1 MTKYMIWILILLI
14 IDLCIVLGG
23 WLFEKKRYEELKEEY
38 KYQYVEPFWKST
50 KKNRAV
56 PITVT
61 HRSRYDGL
69 ETAAEV
75 KARLAKLLGEVA
87 IEYAEIIGEQ
97 DLCTLDYVVKA
108 RIYVSDLSQNNQK
121 KLFPGEKD
129 ENTD

>member
-23 WLFEKKRYEELKEEY
+23 WLYKKKRYEELKEEN
-38 KYQYVEPFWKST
+38 KYQYAEPFWKSS

-56 PITVT
+56 PIIVT
-61 HRSRYDGL
+61 HRTRYDGL

-87 IEYAEIIGEQ
+87 IEYAEIIAEQ
-97 DLCTLDYVVKA
+97 DYRTMGYAFKA
-108 RIYVSDLSQNNQK
+108 RIYVSDLSQNNSK
-121 KLFPGEKD
+121 ELFPEEKH
-129 ENTD
+129 E